1 MNNYETLYDEIS
13 PEDLAKQEGGRTKV
27 TENVLKVA
35 DEIDPENKL
44 QGKELVGEV
53 CRYVRT
59 MIPSEEILKSSREN
73 NLIPKIDKWDTTAD
87 ELLSE
92 KNLIPEHGR
101 KRNIDGCTQISYITR
116 ALLLAK
122 GIPSLTVDTIEEN
135 WIRNNEDWNTQ
146 KGVKVS
152 GHYFLDVY
160 NEKDKEW
167 YTIGDTREMF
177 HKHGEYYLEGNRY
190 IETSRGR
197 DTVDMVFTNEDTR
210 LKILEKSM
218 EKLKSRVNTII
229 YQGEQFLAHDVASA
243 VLTEIASTYPF
254 FNEEEYKTYMK
265 KATKIELNNPIKDIS
280 TLLKLL
286 NNPHASLREDNSE
299 INHENKSSRI
309 PTSEMIDDVLYIKIP
324 TFFGVSTKDLES
336 IFLPQEDKSTGLIID
351 LRLNEGGRT
360 GPNRIFAKRHFIR
373 EGKHTVG
380 TNIKIAPE
388 GELHQF
394 DSKTSPVE
402 GKKYEK
408 PIVILTSN
416 KTFSSAERFVAIM
429 KAGSSCTVI
438 GTETAGGSAYP
449 VKSTIEFN
457 GKKYAIYIPTRRFY
471 LNGQSKTLEETKIEP
486 DITYDK
492 EDIVDFAIKYIKS
505 KKNEAKI

>member
-13 PEDLAKQEGGRTKV
+13 PEDLANQEGERTKV

-44 QGKELVGEV
+44 QGKELVEEV

-59 MIPSEEILKSSREN
+59 MTPSNETLKESREN
-73 NLIPKIDKWDTTAD
+73 NQISKIDKWDTTAD

-92 KNLIPEHGR
+92 KNLIPGHR
-101 KRNIDGCTQISYITR
+101 RIRNIDGCTQISYITR

-122 GIPSLTVDTIEEN
+122 GIPSLSVDTIEEN
-135 WIRNNEDWNTQ
+135 WILNNEDWNTQ
-146 KGVKVS
+146 QEEKIS

-160 NEKDKEW
+160 DEKDKKW
-167 YTIGDTREMF
+167 YTINP
-177 HKHGEYYLEGNRY
+177 GNREERFHEHGDYSISGSKY
-190 IETSRGR
+190 IEAARGR
-197 DTVDMVFTNEDTR
+197 DTVDMGFTNAAKRFT
-210 LKILEKSM
+210 KLEKSM
-218 EKLKSRVNTII
+218 SNLKTIVSTI
-229 YQGEQFLAHDVASA
+229 NYQGEQFRVQDISSA
-243 VLTEIASTYPF
+243 VLTEIAATYPF
-254 FNEEEYKTYMK
+254 LNEEEYENYMK
-265 KATKIELNNPIKDIS
+265 KATKIELNNPIKDIIN
-280 TLLKLL
+280 LLKLL
-286 NNPHASLREDNSE
+286 NNPHAYLMENNSE
-299 INHENKSSRI
+299 INQEETEDIPYRM
-309 PTSEMIDDVLYIKIP
+309 PTSEMIDDVLYMKIP

-408 PIVILTSN
+408 PVIILTSN
-416 KTFSSAERFVAIM
+416 KTFSAAERFVAIM

-449 VKSTIEFN
+449 VKSIIEYN
-457 GKKYAIYIPTRRFY
+457 GKKYAILIPTRRFY
-471 LNGQSKTLEETKIEP
+471 LN
-486 DITYDK
+486 
-492 EDIVDFAIKYIKS
+492 
-505 KKNEAKI
+505 